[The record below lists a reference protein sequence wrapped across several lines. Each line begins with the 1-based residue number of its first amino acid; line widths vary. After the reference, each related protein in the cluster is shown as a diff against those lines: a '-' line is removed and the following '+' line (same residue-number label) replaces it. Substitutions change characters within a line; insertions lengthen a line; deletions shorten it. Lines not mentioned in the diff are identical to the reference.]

1 MRKQWSIFGFSR
13 GAAWSTKLAADP
25 TLKFHRVLLVAP
37 YVLPSLSE
45 SDKGQI
51 AMRLPLYKED
61 LMTCF
66 GSRDHWPPSELI
78 QQIQKTCCNKVFE
91 GMGHE
96 ASKVAGAAD
105 WGWLSSTVSVSEPKV
120 DPWTFVDISTVDPS
134 LGATPSLPTNSWSS
148 VPQPKQTSS
157 TDISTVDPT
166 LDATSSL
173 PANSTSSIPQPK
185 QNLSLDV
192 SPREGFLLMGGNFGD
207 PLLPSPLLRPRSH

>member
-1 MRKQWSIFGFSR
+1 
-13 GAAWSTKLAADP
+13 
-25 TLKFHRVLLVAP
+25 
-37 YVLPSLSE
+37 
-45 SDKGQI
+45 
-51 AMRLPLYKED
+51 MRLPLYKED
-61 LMTCF
+61 LMTCCE
-66 GSRDHWPPSELI
+66 SRDHWAPCELI

-120 DPWTFVDISTVDPS
+120 DPWAFVDISTGDPS

-185 QNLSLDV
+185 QNLSLDL
-192 SPREGFLLMGGNFGD
+192 SPRGVFYAWEVTSVILFYLPRPSVQGHINPLNSLLCVCLFV
-207 PLLPSPLLRPRSH
+207 SVCCCVHVWH